1 MMLCI
6 YINVKLKFSSVI
18 LFIIEKLNELINIYL
33 LIYIHTSFILYQV
46 PYLVH
51 VPVPVPYYYY
61 NISMRWILTILF
73 FFFFFFFFFFL
84 VEVMG

>member
-1 MMLCI
+1 MNL
-6 YINVKLKFSSVI
+6 L
-18 LFIIEKLNELINIYL
+18 IYL
-33 LIYIHTSFILYQV
+33 LISYTHLLY
-46 PYLVH
+46 PLPGTYLVH

-84 VEVMG
+84 VEVMDGLVSGKQLCYETKGDY